1 MRALPLGNGS
11 PGLAGGYAR
20 RRMDVAGFVDTHLP
34 APPARVLEVGCGRG
48 ELALSIARSGR
59 QVVAIDPHAPEGD
72 IFRAVTLEEFT
83 HPESFDA
90 VVAIG
95 SLHHIADLPR
105 ALDRVHELLAAGGR
119 VLVREHAWERFD
131 RPTAE
136 WYVAKHATQ
145 QAGRSQAVEACLA
158 HWRENHAELHT
169 SEALRSEL
177 DHRFAERFFAWTP
190 YLYGELGAD
199 TESEEQELIDQG
211 AIHATGFL
219 YVGERAG

>member
-1 MRALPLGNGS
+1 MHALPLGNGS
-11 PGLAGGYAR
+11 PGVADGYAR
-20 RRMDVAGFVDTHLP
+20 PRMDVAGFVDTHLP

-48 ELALSIARSGR
+48 ELALSMARSGHE
-59 QVVAIDPHAPEGD
+59 VVAIDPRAPEGD

-83 HPESFDA
+83 DPDSFDA

-105 ALDRVHELLAAGGR
+105 ALDRAHELLAAGGR

-136 WYVAKHATQ
+136 WYLAKRAAQH
-145 QAGRSQAVEACLA
+145 AGRSQAVEACLA
-158 HWRENHAELHT
+158 HWREDHAGLHT

-177 DHRFAERFFAWTP
+177 DDRFAERFFAWTP
-190 YLYGELGAD
+190 HLYGELGAD
-199 TESEEQELIDQG
+199 IESEERELIDQG